1 MTSTVAPKVP
11 DGAGSGDPRDP
22 RGLRTGAPLLDAW
35 LRASAAVDDD
45 VARMSIPGHK
55 WRTGLTGAVVAGD
68 IPLYAGLDTVKQANG
83 LLAEAERRAAA
94 LWGADWCRFS
104 VAGST
109 HGNQALALAVG
120 QPGDEVI
127 VSRTLHRS
135 LLLGLVL
142 AGLRPVWVRPDV
154 DPASGLPR
162 AVPVAAVAAAL
173 AAHPKA
179 RAVFLGDPSYVGTTG
194 DLAGHAAAAHQAGV
208 PLIVDA
214 AWAAHLGFHPG
225 FPPHALAAGADAM
238 VTSAH
243 KALPAWTQGAL
254 VLARTDRLDP
264 ARLERAFDA
273 THTTSPAGTILAS
286 IDAAREL
293 LARDGEALSGRLL
306 AAVAAAR
313 ARLAEVPGV
322 AVLDGPEVEPGK
334 LVVLLAGAGAH
345 GHAVEADL
353 IAAGMPVEMADRDT
367 IVPIVTLADEPEH
380 VAQFTETLAAS
391 IGRHRSA
398 PRPPAP
404 GLAWGLEPQVML
416 PPRDAFFAAHET
428 VPAEAAPGR
437 VSAELVA
444 PYPPGV
450 PVLAPGELVTAEI
463 VAALKA
469 VLADGGRVAYAADPT
484 LNTLQVVSA
493 PRLTDARCPETE
505 AALLDDQAAVLHV
518 QQPGIH
524 GDVPGL
530 GRGDAQL
537 QPQRGGAGRD
547 RLPGHVRR
555 PVRRPE
561 HVYQAD
567 LLRHVG
573 QRPVHALAQD
583 LVPVRV
589 DRDDP
594 PAVLLHVGGHV
605 MGGLGR
611 CPARTDHGDRVV
623 GGQDVQGH
631 GVRIGHLATVGRA
644 CRVTVKWWRRS
655 SPRPTARP
663 SGRPPRLPS

>member
-11 DGAGSGDPRDP
+11 DGADPHDSRDPGDPSDPRDP
-22 RGLRTGAPLLDAW
+22 RGLRSGAPLLDAW
-35 LRASAAVDDD
+35 LRATAADSATGDA
-45 VARMSIPGHK
+45 ARMSIPGHK
-55 WRTGLTGAVVAGD
+55 QRTGLTGAVVAGD
-68 IPLYAGLDTVKQANG
+68 IPLYAGLDTIKHADA
-83 LLAEAERRAAA
+83 LLAEAEQRAAR

-120 QPGDEVI
+120 RPGDEVV

-142 AGLRPVWVRPDV
+142 AGLRPVWVRPEV

-162 AVPVAAVAAAL
+162 AVPVTAVRAAL
-173 AAHPKA
+173 AAHPGA

-194 DLAGHAAAAHQAGV
+194 DLAGHAAAAHEAGL

-264 ARLERAFDA
+264 ARLDRAFEA

-306 AAVAAAR
+306 AAVATAR
-313 ARLAEVPGV
+313 TRLAAVPGL
-322 AVLDGPEVEPGK
+322 AVLDGPDIEPGK
-334 LVVLLAGAGAH
+334 LVVLLAGTGAH
-345 GHAVEADL
+345 GHRVEAEL

-380 VAQFTETLAAS
+380 VERFTETLVAA
-391 IGRHRSA
+391 IERHRSA
-398 PRPPAP
+398 PRHPAP
-404 GLAWGLEPQVML
+404 GLAWGLVPQVVL
-416 PPRDAFFAAHET
+416 PPRDAFFAPHET
-428 VPAEAAPGR
+428 VPADEAAGR

-450 PVLAPGELVTAEI
+450 PVLAPGELVTADI
-463 VAALKA
+463 VAALRA
-469 VLADGGRVAYAADPT
+469 VLADGGRVAYAADPS
-484 LNTLQVVSA
+484 LRTLQVVSE
-493 PRLTDARCPETE
+493 PE
-505 AALLDDQAAVLHV
+505 
-518 QQPGIH
+518 
-524 GDVPGL
+524 
-530 GRGDAQL
+530 
-537 QPQRGGAGRD
+537 
-547 RLPGHVRR
+547 
-555 PVRRPE
+555 
-561 HVYQAD
+561 
-567 LLRHVG
+567 
-573 QRPVHALAQD
+573 
-583 LVPVRV
+583 
-589 DRDDP
+589 
-594 PAVLLHVGGHV
+594 
-605 MGGLGR
+605 
-611 CPARTDHGDRVV
+611 
-623 GGQDVQGH
+623 
-631 GVRIGHLATVGRA
+631 
-644 CRVTVKWWRRS
+644 RS
-655 SPRPTARP
+655 DP
-663 SGRPPRLPS
+663 SGAARR